1 MIDSTTFLLLST
13 TIVKVY
19 FEGKSE
25 NGENKPAVIVLINGI
40 GYLCITI
47 TEYYHLVTN
56 KNNIQTSLGRLLQA
70 Q

>member
-40 GYLCITI
+40 GVGYFTG
-47 TEYYHLVTN
+47 YYHLVTN